1 MYHKRNVEIKTA
13 PNLKLIAGAHME
25 GVFYLERLVVSGYYA
40 VCHNQC
46 VTLASLVSKNMQ
58 IDPIANCL
66 NTHHL
71 LLSILGASAY
81 ESFAPIEIYLF
92 PNVVSTSDRQ

>member
-1 MYHKRNVEIKTA
+1 
-13 PNLKLIAGAHME
+13 ME

-92 PNVVSTSDRQ
+92 PNVVILVIGSRKEICSCVIYCIN